1 VQGWIKLEFA
11 RKVFILSRPEIGLHI
26 KSKQMD
32 KQQRILL
39 VKEYDKG
46 GRSYRILA
54 RKYGVSLGYISKVI
68 RSNKEHRLKQV
79 EPAAVAKEDDL
90 PDDVKILK
98 EEIRKLRLKVE
109 LQDIIID
116 ISSKEMGVDL
126 RKKRGTRQS

>member
-1 VQGWIKLEFA
+1 
-11 RKVFILSRPEIGLHI
+11 LSRPEIGLHI